1 MPPTTPFVLTNTT
14 ITNAIRILPSRYDQ
28 PPVLEAFTGP
38 DPDRLGAAYELDAL
52 TNPRHTNSRPC
63 ARQSGFLLPDNE
75 LLHSHI
81 VNGAFAH
88 GGAHGRFSSTDCG
101 TWYSAETLP
110 AAQVEVGHHK
120 ALEYADLDPVY
131 LATVLPL
138 SLTRHTAWAAT
149 YTASLHVV
157 DTSHVNAAA
166 LLNPGDYRSSQ
177 RAAHQLRTA
186 GSLGITYPS
195 IRNPGAT
202 CHAIFHPTV
211 VQAVHLTSHWHLV
224 IEDLDQA
231 PIWTAA

>member
-1 MPPTTPFVLTNTT
+1 MPPTTPFVLTNRT
-14 ITNAIRILPSRYDQ
+14 ITNAIRILSSRYDQ
-28 PPVLEAFTGP
+28 PPVLEALTGP
-38 DPDRLGAAYELDAL
+38 DSDRLGTAYELDAL

-110 AAQVEVGHHK
+110 AAQIEVGHHK
-120 ALEYADLDPVY
+120 ALEYADLDID
-131 LATVLPL
+131 
-138 SLTRHTAWAAT
+138 HI
-149 YTASLHVV
+149 
-157 DTSHVNAAA
+157 DAAA
-166 LLNPGDYRSSQ
+166 LLDPGDYRSSQ
-177 RAAHQLRTA
+177 RAAHQLRAA
-186 GSLGITYPS
+186 GSLGVTYPS
-195 IRNPGAT
+195 VRNPGAA

-211 VQAVHLTSHWHLV
+211 VQAVHLASHWYLV
-224 IEDLDQA
+224 IEDLHHA